1 MNILAATS
9 NAHKLCE
16 LRSILGAAGITVIG
30 ADAVG
35 GIPDVV
41 EDGDSFAANAAKKAI
56 EVAQATGRTVFADDS
71 GIAVDALGGAPGIYS
86 ARYAGEG
93 ASDAQNLALLLERMA
108 DEPDRSARFVCVIAL
123 ASPQGLIGTARGE
136 LPGSLLTAPR
146 GEAGFG
152 YDPIFVPDGDSRS
165 LAEMTAAEKDAISH
179 RANALRVAL
188 AEGLFAG

>member
-9 NAHKLCE
+9 NSHKLCE
-16 LRSILGAAGITVIG
+16 LRSILGAAGVTVIG

-93 ASDAQNLALLLERMA
+93 ANDAQNLALLLERMA
-108 DEPDRSARFVCVIAL
+108 DEVDRSARFVCVIAL

-136 LPGSLLTAPR
+136 LPGSLLTAAR

-188 AEGLFAG
+188 AEGLFA